1 MRSTFASRY
10 FEHVSKINEIHFFAD
25 FHCQF
30 FIIEMVFFR
39 NSNPFLGLFGMFDVI
54 PQENALKK
62 MFKMLFLFA

>member
-10 FEHVSKINEIHFFAD
+10 FEHVSKINEINFFAD

-54 PQENALKK
+54 PQ
-62 MFKMLFLFA
+62 